1 MLGIG
6 NMYQRLLR
14 TAFYTSLA
22 SYLALLTIEYKSPG
36 FVSYVFSPHLVLL
49 LAVIFGTLYA
59 FTKPTPVNY
68 RWYYLPA
75 LAIGGVLAVIVW
87 REGVIFGE
95 LRLLLSLGC
104 LILPVWTV
112 SFVK

>member
-1 MLGIG
+1 
-6 NMYQRLLR
+6 MYQRLLR

-22 SYLALLTIEYKSPG
+22 TYLILILLEYKSAG
-36 FVSYVFSPHLVLL
+36 FVSYVFSVHWVLL
-49 LAVIFGTLYA
+49 LTLIFGTLYA
-59 FTKPTPVNY
+59 STRPQPINY

-75 LAIGGVLAVIVW
+75 LAIGLVLAVIMW
-87 REGVIFGE
+87 RQGVVFGE